1 MRPSCRLLAPIAV
14 PADEPNVRRRVNRPS
29 AGRWPSCGE
38 DRTLALRRRDLELRP
53 RPRSLVCAAVLVAL
67 LLVPRGARAFVHGVS
82 MAGYPLSW
90 SSSCE
95 TVNIYLNGFTEMTP
109 DEVAKSIGAAAAAW
123 GPGEVT
129 CPTGT
134 GDTGSGQP
142 SFQIIPQFA
151 TGGSPPIPAHD
162 GNNTIVFQTTTTGW
176 DNLPG
181 NPPSDALAYASPWKQ
196 PSGDIL
202 DVDIEINAVP
212 EYMPYPL
219 ANLDPGVSPPK
230 NGQMRIDLQTLMTHE
245 FGHFLGLAHTCLG
258 EGDGTQG
265 SDDGDE
271 PTNGGDDQ
279 GKPIPT
285 CSSYPDAADT
295 VQAAAIMWYQI
306 DPEDISKRVLT
317 SDDARGLCAIYPP
330 ARVAPVCAQNSPDDG
345 CGCAVVSGV
354 GGSPLLAGALSAL
367 AWARRRRRHT
377 RSLPRES

>member
-1 MRPSCRLLAPIAV
+1 METTPS
-14 PADEPNVRRRVNRPS
+14 S
-29 AGRWPSCGE
+29 F
-38 DRTLALRRRDLELRP
+38 RP
-53 RPRSLVCAAVLVAL
+53 RRPVR
-67 LLVPRGARAFVHGVS
+67 
-82 MAGYPLSW
+82 
-90 SSSCE
+90 
-95 TVNIYLNGFTEMTP
+95 
-109 DEVAKSIGAAAAAW
+109 
-123 GPGEVT
+123 
-129 CPTGT
+129 
-134 GDTGSGQP
+134 
-142 SFQIIPQFA
+142 
-151 TGGSPPIPAHD
+151 
-162 GNNTIVFQTTTTGW
+162 

-285 CSSYPDAADT
+285 CTSYPDGGDAD
-295 VQAAAIMWYQI
+295 QAAAVMWYQI
-306 DPEDISKRVLT
+306 HRT
-317 SDDARGLCAIYPP
+317 SANASSPPTMRGACAPSIRPHAWRP
-330 ARVAPVCAQNSPDDG
+330 SVRRTAPTT
-345 CGCAVVSGV
+345 AVV
-354 GGSPLLAGALSAL
+354 
-367 AWARRRRRHT
+367 ARWCPAKAARPC
-377 RSLPRES
+377 SLGR